1 MEQVSL
7 LCCRIGHRMDFQ
19 QSLIT
24 TVHDYSLGNLD
35 AIAFNKELKQR
46 PTALL
51 IPCLMEEFS
60 RPALTLIRDTLAS
73 LTELTS
79 LVIALS
85 AESAEDVAEAERFFA
100 DMPFPV
106 RVHWTN
112 GPAVGEV
119 LSSMAS
125 LGLELTGPP
134 GKGWACL
141 LYTSP
146 SPRDTMSSRMPS
158 SA

>member
-1 MEQVSL
+1 
-7 LCCRIGHRMDFQ
+7 MDFQ

-79 LVIALS
+79 
-85 AESAEDVAEAERFFA
+85 
-100 DMPFPV
+100 PV
-106 RVHWTN
+106 SYTH
-112 GPAVGEV
+112 
-119 LSSMAS
+119 
-125 LGLELTGPP
+125 LTLP
-134 GKGWACL
+134 
-141 LYTSP
+141 
-146 SPRDTMSSRMPS
+146 TMS
-158 SA
+158 